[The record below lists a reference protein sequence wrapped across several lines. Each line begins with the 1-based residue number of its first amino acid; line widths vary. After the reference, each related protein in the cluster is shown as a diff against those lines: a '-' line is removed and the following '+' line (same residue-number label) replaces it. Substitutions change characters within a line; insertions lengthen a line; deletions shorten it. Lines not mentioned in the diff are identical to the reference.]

1 MHDRW
6 TGRTG
11 APPWVA
17 EIVRSFGGPDL
28 GNGAPRARVRRGDVR
43 TAILDVVA
51 SGGPLNGYQVIQAIS
66 ERTRGAWK
74 PSPGSVYP
82 TIQQL
87 EDEGLLEAREVEG
100 RRELHLTAQGREYV
114 DANPDLLAETWK
126 PFEDGEPVAHGP
138 AGGISALAPAI
149 KRLMS
154 AVGQVMTQGSDAQ
167 RTEAVEIL
175 DDARRRLY
183 ALLAE
188 EDDR

>member
-6 TGRTG
+6 VGRAG

-17 EIVRSFGGPDL
+17 DIVRSFGGPDL
-28 GNGAPRARVRRGDVR
+28 ANGSPRVRARRGDVR

-51 SGGPLNGYQVIQAIS
+51 ARGPLNGYQVIQTIS
-66 ERTRGAWK
+66 ERTQGAWK

-87 EDEGLLEAREVEG
+87 EDEGLLETREVEG
-100 RRELHLTAQGREYV
+100 RRELHLTPEGRAYV
-114 DANPDLLAETWK
+114 DANPDLLAETWT
-126 PFEDGEPVAHGP
+126 PFEDDEPVAHGP
-138 AGGISALAPAI
+138 AGGISALAPAV

-154 AVGQVMTQGSDAQ
+154 ALGQVMTQGSDAQ

-188 EDDR
+188 EER